1 MTERPLKIHIDAG
14 AGPEV
19 VILPGF
25 GMTPEVYAGTARLL
39 SERCRVVVP
48 TLYGVRGPWRYQE
61 MVGRF
66 AATIEEAGLVRP
78 TLIAHSFGGG
88 ILLGFCAR
96 RPDRVSDA
104 VFVDTLAVAREFVL
118 AREATSHPTHL
129 LRLATPKAAGAFI
142 HNAAWHPRQLA
153 EAAWWGFRSA
163 RQHEIAQVAAAGV
176 RTHVMWA
183 SRDSLLDRED
193 GRAFAHD
200 LRASFNVAFSPRGPV
215 DHDWMY
221 RHPHLFVSHL
231 EDLGLAALD
240 QQAANT

>member
-1 MTERPLKIHIDAG
+1 
-14 AGPEV
+14 
-19 VILPGF
+19 
-25 GMTPEVYAGTARLL
+25 MTPEVYAGTARLL
-39 SERCRVVVP
+39 AERGRVVVP
-48 TLYGVRGPWRYQE
+48 TLYGVRGPWRYLE
-61 MVGRF
+61 MVERF
-66 AATIEEAGLVRP
+66 AATVDEAGLTRP

-88 ILLGFCAR
+88 ILLGFCAS
-96 RPDRVSDA
+96 RPERVGDA

-118 AREATSHPTHL
+118 AREAMSHPTHL
-129 LRLATPKAAGAFI
+129 LRMATPAAARAFI

-163 RQHEIAQVAAAGV
+163 RQREIEQVAAAGV

-200 LRASFNVAFSPRGPV
+200 LKASFQVAFSPRGPV

-221 RHPHLFVSHL
+221 RHPHLFLSHL
-231 EDLGLAALD
+231 EDLGLTALNPTAAKR
-240 QQAANT
+240 

>member
-1 MTERPLKIHIDAG
+1 MADRPLKIHIDAG

-25 GMTPEVYAGTARLL
+25 GMTPEVYSGTARLL
-39 SERCRVVVP
+39 ARRCRVVVP

-61 MVGRF
+61 MVERF
-66 AATIEEAGLVRP
+66 AATVEEAGLVHP

-88 ILLGFCAR
+88 ILLGFCAS
-96 RPDRVSDA
+96 RPERVRDA

-118 AREATSHPTHL
+118 AREATSHPSHL
-129 LRLATPKAAGAFI
+129 LRMATPDAARAFI
-142 HNAAWHPRQLA
+142 HNAVWHPRQLA

-163 RQHEIAQVAAAGV
+163 RQHEIERVAAAGV

-193 GRAFAHD
+193 GRAFARD
-200 LRASFNVAFSPRGPV
+200 LRASFSVAFSPRGPV
-215 DHDWMY
+215 DHDWIY
-221 RHPHLFVSHL
+221 RHSHLFVSHL
-231 EDLGLAALD
+231 QDLGLPGLHE
-240 QQAANT
+240 